1 MGGEARGC
9 VEVGGGVVASDNNQ
23 ILVSSDYYRRG
34 NNNVKDLPPFTVTM
48 YYFPSYDP
56 SKGSLSFNKQSKGI
70 TTYNI
75 QHKTFI
81 LIKIEYVSASGI
93 L

>member
-1 MGGEARGC
+1 VR
-9 VEVGGGVVASDNNQ
+9 GGGVVASDKNQ
-23 ILVSSDYYRRG
+23 IVSSDYYRRG
-34 NNNVKDLPPFTVTM
+34 NNVKDLPPFTVTM